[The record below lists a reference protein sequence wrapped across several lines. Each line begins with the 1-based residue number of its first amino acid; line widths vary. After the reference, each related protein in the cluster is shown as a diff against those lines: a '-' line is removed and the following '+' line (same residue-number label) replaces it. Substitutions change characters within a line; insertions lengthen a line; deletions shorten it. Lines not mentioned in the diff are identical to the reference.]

1 MTEGYIYLGEHYDV
15 LNREVGIS
23 DKKIGLSINPISREQ
38 ALTKTKSPIRYRIVA
53 VYMVDNMRKVEK
65 MLHSILDS
73 RRVFGEWFK
82 DDDDTLEGDF
92 INFMNAYGAEVY
104 NIEEVKTE
112 QNILVTDN
120 RLKDVVEKHGAPLNL
135 VRKYLGIEYDVVL
148 DERGLLHFAGN
159 VFDTPNKLYNNGIVF
174 HVKKKRG
181 GSGTNNLSQF
191 KIKETS
197 ERLVD

>member
-1 MTEGYIYLGEHYDV
+1 MEGYIYLGEHYDV
-15 LNREVGIS
+15 LNREIGIS
-23 DKKIGLSINPISREQ
+23 DKKIGLSIKPIDREQ
-38 ALTKTKSPIRYRIVA
+38 SLTKTKSPIRYRIVA
-53 VYMVDNMRKVEK
+53 VYKVDNMRKVEK

-104 NIEEVKTE
+104 NIQEIKEE
-112 QNILVTDN
+112 NILLKEDS
-120 RLKDVVEKHGAPLNL
+120 RLLEVVKKYGAPLNL
-135 VRKYLGIEYDVVL
+135 VRKYLGIEYDVLL
-148 DERGLLHFAGN
+148 DKNGLLHFNGDI
-159 VFDTPNKLYNNGIVF
+159 FDTPNKLYNNGIVF

-191 KIKETS
+191 KIKETG

>member
-1 MTEGYIYLGEHYDV
+1 MEGYIYLGEHYDV
-15 LNREVGIS
+15 LNREIGIS
-23 DKKIGLSINPISREQ
+23 DKKIGLSIDPISRESS
-38 ALTKTKSPIRYRIVA
+38 LTKTKSPIRYRIVA
-53 VYMVDNMRKVEK
+53 VYKVDNMRRVEK

-104 NIEEVKTE
+104 KIQEIKEE
-112 QNILVTDN
+112 NILLKEDT
-120 RLKDVVEKHGAPLNL
+120 RLLKVVEKHGAPLDL
-135 VRKYLGIEYDVVL
+135 VRKYLGIEYDVLL
-148 DERGLLHFAGN
+148 DRDGLLHFNGDI
-159 VFDTPNKLYNNGIVF
+159 FDTPNKLYNNGIVF

-191 KIKETS
+191 KIKETG

>member
-1 MTEGYIYLGEHYDV
+1 MEGYIYLGEHYDV
-15 LNREVGIS
+15 LNREIGIS
-23 DKKIGLSINPISREQ
+23 DKKIGLSIDPIGREG

-53 VYMVDNMRKVEK
+53 VYKVDDMRKVEK

-104 NIEEVKTE
+104 NIQEIKEE
-112 QNILVTDN
+112 NILLKEDT
-120 RLKDVVEKHGAPLNL
+120 RLLEVVKKHGAPLNL
-135 VRKYLGIEYDVVL
+135 VRKYLGIEYDVLL
-148 DERGLLHFAGN
+148 DKNGLLHFNGD

>member
-1 MTEGYIYLGEHYDV
+1 MTPGYIYLGEHYDV
-15 LNREVGIS
+15 LSREIGIS

-38 ALTKTKSPIRYRIVA
+38 SLTKTKSPIRYRIVA
-53 VYMVDNMRKVEK
+53 VYKVDNMRRVEK

-73 RRVFGEWFK
+73 RRVFGEWFR

-92 INFMNAYGAEVY
+92 INFMNAYGAEIY
-104 NIEEVKTE
+104 KIDEIKEEKAILKEDTRLLEVIKT
-112 QNILVTDN
+112 
-120 RLKDVVEKHGAPLNL
+120 HGAPLNL
-135 VRKYLGIEYDVVL
+135 VRKYLGIEYDVLL
-148 DERGLLHFAGN
+148 DKNGLLHFNGE

-191 KIKETS
+191 KIKETG
-197 ERLVD
+197 ERLVG

>member
-1 MTEGYIYLGEHYDV
+1 MEGYIYLGEHYDV
-15 LNREVGIS
+15 LNREIGIS
-23 DKKIGLSINPISREQ
+23 DKKIGLSTNPINREQ
-38 ALTKTKSPIRYRIVA
+38 SLTKTKSPIRYRIVA
-53 VYMVDNMRKVEK
+53 VYKVDDMSRVEK

-92 INFMNAYGAEVY
+92 VNFMNAYGAEVY
-104 NIEEVKTE
+104 NLEEVKME
-112 QNILVTDN
+112 QIILKTDN

-135 VRKYLGIEYDVVL
+135 IRKYLGVEYDVLL
-148 DERGLLHFAGN
+148 DERGLLHFNGN
-159 VFDTPNKLYNNGIVF
+159 VFDTPNKLYNNGIVL

-191 KIKETS
+191 KIKETG

>member
-1 MTEGYIYLGEHYDV
+1 MEGYIYLGEHYDV
-15 LNREVGIS
+15 LNREIGIS
-23 DKKIGLSINPISREQ
+23 DKKIGLSIDPISREQ
-38 ALTKTKSPIRYRIVA
+38 SLTKTKSPIRYRIVV
-53 VYMVDNMRKVEK
+53 VYKVDNMRKVEK

-92 INFMNAYGAEVY
+92 ITFMNAYGAEIY
-104 NIEEVKTE
+104 KIEEVKME
-112 QNILVTDN
+112 QNVLIADN
-120 RLKDVVEKHGAPLNL
+120 RLKDIVEKHDSSLNL
-135 VRKYLGIEYDVVL
+135 VRKYLGVEYDVVL
-148 DERGLLHFAGN
+148 DKRGLLHFNGDI
-159 VFDTPNKLYNNGIVF
+159 FDTPNKLYNNGIVF

-191 KIKETS
+191 KIKETG